1 MGRTIGFHTR
11 LWRAKYKFIAFQPY
25 WNRVPSV
32 LELGS
37 SRIGTKFHPYWNR
50 AIYDEPGGLIAEG
63 IAFNPVEDYR
73 SGRRAGT

>member
-1 MGRTIGFHTR
+1 M
-11 LWRAKYKFIAFQPY
+11 AFQPY
-25 WNRVPSV
+25 WNWVPAV

-63 IAFNPVEDYR
+63 IAFNPVED
-73 SGRRAGT
+73 